1 MPSHHNRPEE
11 RGAALLAALMMLAV
25 VSTLAVFIASAT
37 KATADDILQHT
48 STQDEYWAAKSM
60 AETVEASARTDLPT
74 AYDLE
79 MRQARA
85 ANYGTSLAIF
95 DPPSVPIEQTQPV
108 YDPRAWVVMFNSDGT
123 ISVSGAK
130 PRALAGA
137 TSLFGNLSVWLGT
150 HRTVP
155 VTYATNRGYD
165 PAKLNLTLN
174 EAYRLMPAAGT
185 TEPQYVVQFG
195 IDAQSGVGGRVRQ
208 TGLITF
214 GPPLKNCLSSLT
226 VTANPPTV
234 GQGSST
240 VLSITYV
247 GASRI
252 RITTDAGTVIY
263 DNPVTEEGTPRTIN
277 VTTPPLSTT
286 TTFIATSESSSCGAE
301 SRVTVIVCSAGAGAT
316 FTASPS
322 TIAPGGSSTLSWNV
336 PGASSVTIT
345 APGLSQPGG
354 ASGSLVV
361 KPAATTTYNLAA
373 TYQGGCPQVNLS
385 TTVIVCS
392 GKPTV
397 SSFTA
402 APTVISS
409 GGTST
414 LAWNVSDADS
424 VTITPVVGVVA
435 ASGSKA
441 VSPSATTTY
450 TLTAT
455 NACGTS
461 TALVKVTVCTG
472 TPTIN
477 FFTVDPTTIAP
488 GDQAI
493 LSWNVSG
500 AVSVQINQ
508 GIGNVSS
515 VGQAPVSPNST
526 TIYTLTATNPCG
538 QATRTITLTV
548 SAGGGGGGGSGP
560 SKQWCDTT
568 IIGADTTQY
577 TRFTATNV
585 GGWVQVA
592 GIMAVRSNM
601 PFPCGGLTGFEN
613 VDDSQ
618 PATVSLTVVGL
629 GFRPYPAST
638 CCFTY
643 GPATEFS
650 IMIVVSELFPEGT
663 TFGDSM
669 SVSGGIILQGSSG
682 CNFNYNF
689 AVSPFARGDCR
700 PRPPWGSLILPQ
712 DLPSR
717 NLPFKS
723 VLAEDRAPIPVSLG
737 LLPQD
742 LFGPRRRWFCDL
754 KPYEVS
760 PNLTSRANS
769 PYSGTG

>member
-1 MPSHHNRPEE
+1 MHSHHNRPEE
-11 RGAALLAALMMLAV
+11 RGAALLAALMMLVV

-37 KATADDILQHT
+37 KATADNIQQHT

-79 MRQARA
+79 MRLARA
-85 ANYGTSLAIF
+85 ANYGTSLAVF
-95 DPPSVPIEQTQPV
+95 DPPSVPLEQTQPV
-108 YDPRAWVVMFNSDGT
+108 YDPRAWVVTFNSDGT

-130 PRALAGA
+130 PRAPAGA

-165 PAKLNLTLN
+165 ASRFNLTLN

-185 TEPQYVVQFG
+185 SEPQYVVQFG
-195 IDAQSGVGGRVRQ
+195 IDAQTGAGGRIRQ
-208 TGLITF
+208 TGLITL

-226 VTANPPTV
+226 VTANPSTV
-234 GQGSST
+234 GEGSST

-247 GASRI
+247 AASRI
-252 RITTDAGTVIY
+252 RITTDAGAVIY

-277 VTTPPLSTT
+277 VTTPPLLTT

-301 SRVTVIVCSAGAGAT
+301 SRVTVVVCSAGAGAT

-345 APGLSQPGG
+345 AQGFSQPGG

-361 KPAATTTYNLAA
+361 KPATTTTYNLAA
-373 TYQGGCPQVNLS
+373 TFQSGCPQVNL
-385 TTVIVCS
+385 TATVIVCS
-392 GKPTV
+392 GKPAIN
-397 SSFTA
+397 SFTA
-402 APTVISS
+402 APPVIPN

-424 VTITPVVGVVA
+424 VSITPGVGSVA

-441 VSPSATTTY
+441 VAPTATTTY

-472 TPTIN
+472 PPTIN

-493 LSWNVSG
+493 LTWNVNG

-515 VGQAPVSPNST
+515 VGQVPVSPNST
-526 TIYTLTATNPCG
+526 TSYTLTATNPCG

-548 SAGGGGGGGSGP
+548 SAGGGGGSGP

-592 GIMAVRSNM
+592 GIMAVRSNTN
-601 PFPCGGLTGFEN
+601 FPCSALTGY
-613 VDDSQ
+613 DDIDHFQ

-669 SVSGGIILQGSSG
+669 SVSGGIILQGSGG
-682 CNFNYNF
+682 CNFNYNY

-700 PRPPWGSLILPQ
+700 PRPPWGSLIIPKEK
-712 DLPSR
+712 PSR
-717 NLPFKS
+717 LLPFKS
-723 VLAEDRAPIPVSLG
+723 MMAANRPPIPANVSLHIKE
-737 LLPQD
+737 D
-742 LFGPRRRWFCDL
+742 LFSERQRWFCDL
-754 KPYEVS
+754 KPYGVS
-760 PNLTSRANS
+760 PNLTRRANS